1 MEKVQ
6 FNVYKDLEKVNANSL
21 LIDSGEEVAS
31 LQVGNIVISLMCY
44 GEVTVNYKD
53 KRYRSAREFPQL
65 IIDFFLGK
73 IEDKDVLE
81 ELNECLWVE
90 DNNWFQDEVFIVE
103 DDKEG
108 RLKSINEINDYAD
121 TFDIEG
127 DLEHYELSKSE
138 MLYSILL
145 RHLKNLKRDYQ
156 EKVKELKD
164 LDLSNL

>member
-6 FNVYKDLEKVNANSL
+6 FNIYKDLEKVNANSL

-31 LQVGNIVISLMCY
+31 LQVGNIVVSLMCY
-44 GEVTVNYKD
+44 GEVTINYKD
-53 KRYRSAREFPQL
+53 KKYHSAKELPQL
-65 IIDFFLGK
+65 VIDFFLGK
-73 IEDKDVLE
+73 IKDKDVLE
-81 ELNECLWVE
+81 ELNNCLWVE

-103 DDKEG
+103 DDKEY

-138 MLYSILL
+138 MLYGILL

>member
-1 MEKVQ
+1 MERVN
-6 FNVYKDLEKVNANSL
+6 FDIYKDLEKVNANSL

-31 LQVGNIVISLMCY
+31 LQVGNIVVSLMCY

-53 KRYRSAREFPQL
+53 KTYHSAREFPQL

-73 IEDKDVLE
+73 IKDEDVLE

-90 DNNWFQDEVFIVE
+90 DNNWFQAEIFIVE
-103 DDKEG
+103 DSKEY

-127 DLEHYELSKSE
+127 DLEHYKLSKSE